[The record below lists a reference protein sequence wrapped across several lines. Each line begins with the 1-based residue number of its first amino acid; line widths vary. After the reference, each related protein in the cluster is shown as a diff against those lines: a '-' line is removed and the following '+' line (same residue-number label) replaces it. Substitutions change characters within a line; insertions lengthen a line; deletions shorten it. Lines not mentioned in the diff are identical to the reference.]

1 MKMHGDPLCPPPEFA
16 GFKSA
21 TALLRDAI
29 RRSPFGRAFSNQ
41 VGEAGGLVEAQAS
54 VNSPVRSRLYR
65 SKFLRADLHFGAF
78 FKI

>member
-41 VGEAGGLVEAQAS
+41 VGEAGGLV
-54 VNSPVRSRLYR
+54 
-65 SKFLRADLHFGAF
+65 FGTFGAMDMATLGHGGVTP
-78 FKI
+78 